1 MPIDINTHLQIL
13 RQKAITGDLSI
24 EEMREAIKM
33 LRENRMNAAKIVHK
47 TRRKEAV
54 ANSDKMLDE
63 LEGL

>member
-1 MPIDINTHLQIL
+1 MSIDLNTHLQIL

-24 EEMREAIKM
+24 EEMRDAIKM
-33 LRENRMNAAKIVHK
+33 LREQRTVAAKIVHK
-47 TRRKEAV
+47 TRRKEAA

>member
-33 LRENRMNAAKIVHK
+33 LRENRMNSAKIIHK
-47 TRRKEAV
+47 TRKKQGPAD
-54 ANSDKMLDE
+54 SDKMLDE